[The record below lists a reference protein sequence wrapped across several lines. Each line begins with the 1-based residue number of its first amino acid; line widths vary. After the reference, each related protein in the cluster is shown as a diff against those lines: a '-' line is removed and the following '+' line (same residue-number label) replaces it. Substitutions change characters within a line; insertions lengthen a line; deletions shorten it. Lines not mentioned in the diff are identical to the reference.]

1 MAFECSFSPH
11 FDGIFSILYKYIYVN
26 QINCI
31 NNSMKQ
37 LLAYKY
43 RIYPTE
49 DQQILL
55 SKTFGCKRVIFN
67 HYLNVQQTNFKN
79 KEKHLSNYDI
89 NRDITKLKDEK
100 DWLREVDSI
109 ALQMAAEDL
118 SLAYDNFF
126 KSTTGKRKGPKI
138 AAPKFKTKNSRQSY
152 RTRGVR
158 INENGSLQIP
168 KLKAV
173 EAVIH
178 REIPGDSTIKST
190 TISKNTDG
198 RYYASILVETEVAL
212 KPTTG
217 REVGCDVGLKDL
229 LITSDGI
236 KFKRPNDLLNI
247 VKTKQLLKAKQKQ
260 FARTDKGS
268 ENHESIRLQVARL
281 YSKITR
287 QRNEYYHLVSNY
299 LVDNYDSI
307 YVEDLSSKNMLQ
319 NRKLSRAIHEAAWAT
334 LTGMIS
340 YKSNQA
346 GRTYHRISRW
356 YPSSKTC
363 SSCNYKLE
371 KLDLGTREWTCP
383 NCGVFHDRDLNA
395 AKNIL
400 RVGQIDCYEE
410 VIESQ
415 ATGDLELKIPLALQK
430 MTSKIERSGICLSVG
445 YGSGQAARSL
455 VVQ

>member
-1 MAFECSFSPH
+1 
-11 FDGIFSILYKYIYVN
+11 
-26 QINCI
+26 
-31 NNSMKQ
+31 MKQ

-67 HYLNVQQTNFKN
+67 HYLDEQQTKFKN

-89 NRDITKLKDEK
+89 NKDITKLKDEK
-100 DWLREVDSI
+100 EWLREVDSI

-118 SLAYDNFF
+118 STAYDNFF
-126 KSTTGKRKGPKI
+126 KSVTGKRKGPKI
-138 AAPKFKTKNSRQSY
+138 SAPKFKNKNSRQSY

-158 INENGSLQIP
+158 INADGSLQIP

-173 EAVIH
+173 EAVVH
-178 REIPGDSTIKST
+178 REIPVDSVIKST

-198 RYYASILVETEVAL
+198 RYYASILVEIEVSL
-212 KPTTG
+212 QPMTG
-217 REVGCDVGLKDL
+217 KEVGCDVGLKDL

-236 KFKRPNDLLNI
+236 KFKRPDDLPNI
-247 VKTKQLLKAKQKQ
+247 VKTKQLLKVKQKQ

-268 ENHESIRLQVARL
+268 NNHESLRLQVARL

-287 QRNEYYHLVSNY
+287 QRNEYYHLISRY
-299 LVDNYDSI
+299 LVDNYDSV
-307 YVEDLSSKNMLQ
+307 YVEDLSSKNVLQ
-319 NRKLSRAIHEAAWAT
+319 NRKLSRAIHEVAWST

-340 YKSNQA
+340 YKSNWA
-346 GRTYHRISRW
+346 GRTYHRINRW

-363 SSCNYKLE
+363 SSCDYKLE
-371 KLDLGTREWTCP
+371 KLDLDTREWTCP
-383 NCGVFHDRDLNA
+383 NCGTHHDRDLNA

-400 RVGQIDCYEE
+400 RVGQIDCYGETTK
-410 VIESQ
+410 SQ
-415 ATGDLELKIPLALQK
+415 ATGDSGAVSLALQK
-430 MTSKIERSGICLSVG
+430 MTSKIKRSGICLPVSH
-445 YGSGQAARSL
+445 GSGQAARPL